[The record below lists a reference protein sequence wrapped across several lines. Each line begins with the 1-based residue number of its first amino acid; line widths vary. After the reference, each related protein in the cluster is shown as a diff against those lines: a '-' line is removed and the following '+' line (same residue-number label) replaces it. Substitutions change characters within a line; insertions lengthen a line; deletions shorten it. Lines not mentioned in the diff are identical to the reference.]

1 MQSDNEPL
9 FKFYKDK
16 VVIVID
22 DKTEL
27 LVESK
32 PTWRQLKKQREKQE
46 QEEEFDNEG

>member
-22 DKTEL
+22 KNTEL

-32 PTWRQLKKQREKQE
+32 PTWRQLKKLREKRE
-46 QEEEFDNEG
+46 QDEEFDDEG